1 MTSTVRSIA
10 ADCIT
15 GDGSLLEVTTDGQDS
30 DAVLRFRITA
40 PEDSGQGVGS
50 VMVSDDQLAEIID
63 FLNREGSIYDLEYR
77 DVDEDQEGED

>member
-1 MTSTVRSIA
+1 MTTVRSIT

-30 DAVLRFRITA
+30 NAVLRFRVTS

-50 VMVSDDQLAEIID
+50 VMVSEEQLAEIID
-63 FLNREGSIYDLEYR
+63 FLNRESAIFDLAYG
-77 DVDEDQEGED
+77 VDEEDQEGED